1 MFVSYTKINY
11 DKFREQQ
18 KYALNREKSLQLS
31 KDMPSIRKKH
41 VKAKK
46 KVLNA
51 LDEIERNKNWSW
63 YDEVKSRYQPV
74 MSQPMTFYR
83 GYEKSGYQVFEEA
96 DLLANA
102 LLSRG
107 IKKGDNIIACMSNVP
122 EVLTLLLAANKCG
135 AVVNF
140 VGADFDSKF
149 IKQIFSKNCKKVFF
163 GTDDK
168 FNKISSIVSET
179 NFDDVVLVS
188 LADSLENG
196 VDPYY
201 DYDKDFY
208 VFENKVSRFQ
218 TENPKILSF
227 KDFCNYGI
235 GFDGKFPN
243 VGIDDDFT
251 ITYTS
256 GSTKIGWPK
265 EILHSSRPYISIARF
280 HDPDLSRMPA
290 MRNMRGLAHIPT
302 HSNTNL
308 ASSISDTLCQKCTV
322 AFEPIY
328 DKDFFRYSLAINK
341 PGFVPATRSFLI
353 NTFKKFETDPKLAG
367 EDLSYVLNI
376 VSVGEDISEN
386 EIKYIDSKL
395 RKLNAGCSLIPR
407 PIGPITLSVGGGN
420 CEHGGLF
427 FTLFK
432 STRDKFS
439 FKNVGMIPFQLADIA
454 VLNPDGTECGYNEYG
469 KLVANSFC
477 TMKGYVDNPEANRA
491 FNIKDAY
498 GRIWG
503 DCNVW
508 AYISNNGNVIM
519 KGRYSNNVTLDD
531 GTLIPKFFIND
542 AIMDDNKDILSCEV
556 VSPVDEKKDCLVAY
570 IERMPG
576 TFNSDAS
583 ILLRAEKK
591 CQESFPEELSSKILF
606 RLCDSDESFPLTKSG
621 KRNVAALEKNGVD
634 EFCVKPDL
642 VTGTLIPAH
651 EYLASEKSKTYT
663 YKAEE
668 TNKC

>member
-1 MFVSYTKINY
+1 MSYIKVNY
-11 DKFREQQ
+11 DKFMKQQ
-18 KYALNREKSLQLS
+18 KYVLNREKSLQLS
-31 KDMPSIRKKH
+31 KNMPSIRKKH
-41 VKAKK
+41 VKAKR

-51 LDEIERNKNWSW
+51 LDEIEKNKNWSW
-63 YDEVKSRYQPV
+63 YDEVKRRYQPV
-74 MSQPMTFYR
+74 MSRPMTFYR

-96 DLLANA
+96 DLLAKA

-107 IKKGDNIIACMSNVP
+107 IKKGDSIIACMSNVP
-122 EVLTLLLAANKCG
+122 EVLTLMLAANKCG
-135 AVVNF
+135 AIVNF
-140 VGADFDSKF
+140 IGADFDRNF
-149 IKQIFSKNCKKVFF
+149 IEQIFSKNSKKIFF

-168 FNKISSIVSET
+168 FDKISSLVEKAD
-179 NFDDVVLVS
+179 FDNVVLVS

-218 TENPKILSF
+218 AENPKMLSF

-235 GFDGKFPN
+235 GFDGEFPN

-308 ASSISDTLCQKCTV
+308 VSSISDTLCQKCTV

-328 DKDFFRYSLAINK
+328 DKDFFRYSLVINK
-341 PGFVPATRSFLI
+341 PGFVPATKSFLI
-353 NTFKKFETDPKLAG
+353 NTFKKFDTDPKLFG

-376 VSVGEDISEN
+376 VSVGEDTSEN

-395 RKLNAGCSLIPR
+395 KKLNAGCSILPR

-432 STRDKFS
+432 STRDKLS
-439 FKNVGMIPFQLADIA
+439 RKDTGMIPFQLSDIA
-454 VLNPDGTECGYNEYG
+454 VLNDDGTECGYNEYG
-469 KLVANSFC
+469 KLVANSPC
-477 TMKGYVDNPEANRA
+477 TMKGYVDNPEANA
-491 FNIKDAY
+491 EFYVVDAY
-498 GRIWG
+498 GRRWG

-508 AYISNNGNVIM
+508 AYISDNGNVIM
-519 KGRYSNNVTLDD
+519 KGRYSNVIHLADGNVV
-531 GTLIPKFFIND
+531 PKFFIGD
-542 AIMDDNKDILSCEV
+542 AIMENNNVVLSCEIV
-556 VSPVDEKKDCLVAY
+556 KPNDSQNDCLVAY
-570 IERMPG
+570 VEKNPDVSC
-576 TFNSDAS
+576 SDEC
-583 ILLRAEKK
+583 ILLNAEKK
-591 CQESFPEELSSKILF
+591 CQETFPNELSSRILF
-606 RLCDSDESFPLTKSG
+606 KMCDNDNPFPLTKSG
-621 KRNVAALEKNGVD
+621 KRNVAALENIMID
-634 EFCVKPDL
+634 DLCVKPDL
-642 VTGTLIPAH
+642 TTGNLIPAS
-651 EYLASEKSKTYT
+651 EYLKSEKPKVYT
-663 YKAEE
+663 YSE
-668 TNKC
+668 